1 MAVMDPFTADLL
13 SGPSLPSA
21 FSCAADHHMEFD
33 DAYLRA
39 IGALPPIP
47 TAHFAPTHLDGA
59 AALEHS
65 VELPATLYAA
75 ALDAHLFHPP
85 FELPVPSLLPDRVVP
100 DSKNTATRPHLSG
113 FEFAPTPVDH
123 AAALECSVELPATCE
138 LYAAALDAR
147 LLHPSFEVP
156 APSLLPDRVVPDC
169 KNSAT
174 RPRLSDYDIDIDFN
188 LRAMEKNVEERPS
201 PDYLKTVQGDRM
213 SPSMRATLV
222 FWMDD
227 FTRHYDLAHGTLHR
241 AVSYVDRVLS
251 ARTLSTART
260 DMEYELRLLG
270 ATAVFTAAKY
280 EERDT
285 RFKVNA
291 AKIAD
296 DCGFATSNE
305 VTDMEC
311 KMLAALRYE
320 LSGPTAYTF
329 VDHFTRYSKGERELE
344 VQRLAHQLAETSLVD
359 YRCLQLLPSAVAAS
373 AVFLARLILN
383 PTASQVRKWNREFT
397 ELTGYKP
404 TDLILGIQ
412 SLCMMNPDPRFVVL
426 PEFL

>member
-13 SGPSLPSA
+13 SGPSLPGA
-21 FSCAADHHMEFD
+21 FSCAAGHRMEFD

-39 IGALPPIP
+39 IGALPPLP
-47 TAHFAPTHLDGA
+47 TVHLAPTHLDHA
-59 AALEHS
+59 AALEDS

-75 ALDAHLFHPP
+75 TLDAHLFHPP
-85 FELPVPSLLPDRVVP
+85 FEVPVPSLLPDRVVP
-100 DSKNTATRPHLSG
+100 DSKNTATRPHLSS

-147 LLHPSFEVP
+147 LFHPSFEVP
-156 APSLLPDRVVPDC
+156 APSLLPDRAVPDC

-174 RPRLSDYDIDIDFN
+174 HPRLSDYEIDIDFN
-188 LRAMEKNVEERPS
+188 LREMEKNVEERPS

-227 FTRHYDLAHGTLHR
+227 FTRHYDLAPGTLHR

-251 ARTLSTART
+251 ARTLSSART

-280 EERDT
+280 EERST

-291 AKIAD
+291 AKIAE
-296 DCGFATSNE
+296 DCGFATSKE

-320 LSGPTAYTF
+320 LSGPTAYPF
-329 VDHFTRYSKGERELE
+329 VDHFTRYSKGERELQ
-344 VQRLAHQLAETSLVD
+344 VQRLAHKIGGPIFVEDWRPMGPNRISSCDLT
-359 YRCLQLLPSAVAAS
+359 
-373 AVFLARLILN
+373 LARMTQRATFF
-383 PTASQVRKWNREFT
+383 PS
-397 ELTGYKP
+397 
-404 TDLILGIQ
+404 
-412 SLCMMNPDPRFVVL
+412 
-426 PEFL
+426 

>member
-13 SGPSLPSA
+13 SGPSLPGA
-21 FSCAADHHMEFD
+21 FSCAADHRMEFD

-39 IGALPPIP
+39 IGALPPLP
-47 TAHFAPTHLDGA
+47 TVHLAPPHLHH
-59 AALEHS
+59 AALKDS

-75 ALDAHLFHPP
+75 TVDAHLFPPP
-85 FELPVPSLLPDRVVP
+85 FEVPLPSLLPDRVVP
-100 DSKNTATRPHLSG
+100 DSKNTAARPHLSG
-113 FEFAPTPVDH
+113 FEFAPTPADH
-123 AAALECSVELPATCE
+123 AAALECSVELPATCQ
-138 LYAAALDAR
+138 LYAAALDAH
-147 LLHPSFEVP
+147 LFHPSLEVP

-188 LRAMEKNVEERPS
+188 LREMEKNVEERPS
-201 PDYLKTVQGDRM
+201 PDYLNTVQGDRM

-227 FTRHYDLAHGTLHR
+227 FTRHYDLAPGTLHR

-260 DMEYELRLLG
+260 DMEYELCLLG

-280 EERDT
+280 EERGT

-296 DCGFATSNE
+296 DCGFATSKE

-311 KMLAALRYE
+311 KMFAALRYE

-329 VDHFTRYSKGERELE
+329 VDHFTRYNNGERELE

-359 YRCLQLLPSAVAAS
+359 YRCLQLMPSAVAAS

-383 PTASQVRKWNREFT
+383 PMASQVQKWNREFT
-397 ELTGYKP
+397 KLTGYKP

-412 SLCMMNPDPRFVVL
+412 SLYMMNPDPRFVIL

>member
-1 MAVMDPFTADLL
+1 MAVMDLFTVDLL
-13 SGPSLPSA
+13 SGPSLPGA
-21 FSCAADHHMEFD
+21 FSCAAGDHVEFD

-39 IGALPPIP
+39 IGALPPLP
-47 TAHFAPTHLDGA
+47 SVHFAPNHA
-59 AALEHS
+59 VALEDF
-65 VELPATLYAA
+65 VELYAS
-75 ALDAHLFHPP
+75 ALDDHLFHPP
-85 FELPVPSLLPDRVVP
+85 FEVPGPSLLPDRVVP
-100 DSKNTATRPHLSG
+100 DSKNSARRPHLSDH
-113 FEFAPTPVDH
+113 EFAPTPVDH

-138 LYAAALDAR
+138 LYAAALDAH
-147 LLHPSFEVP
+147 LLHPSFELP
-156 APSLLPDRVVPDC
+156 APSLLPDRVFPDS

-174 RPRLSDYDIDIDFN
+174 RPWLSDYDIDIDIDFN
-188 LRAMEKNVEERPS
+188 LREMEKNVEGRPL

-227 FTRHYDLAHGTLHR
+227 FTRYYNLAPGTLHR

-251 ARTLSTART
+251 TRTLSAARIH
-260 DMEYELRLLG
+260 MEYELRLLS

-280 EERDT
+280 EEQRT

-296 DCGFATSNE
+296 DCGFATSKE

-311 KMLAALRYE
+311 QMLAALRYE

-329 VDHFTRYSKGERELE
+329 VDHFTRYGNGERDLE
-344 VQRLAHQLAETSLVD
+344 VQKLAHQLAETSLVD
-359 YRCLQLLPSAVAAS
+359 YRCLQLMPSAVAAS

-383 PTASQVRKWNREFT
+383 PTASQVHKWNREFT
-397 ELTGYKP
+397 ALTGYTP
-404 TDLILGIQ
+404 TDLILGID
-412 SLCMMNPDPRFVVL
+412 SLYMMNPDPRFVVL
-426 PEFL
+426 PQFLLE